1 MDNKKLLNAAM
12 AALLAF
18 GLTLGAIGCMVTGFN
33 LEAAMAAAAFACAI
47 GALLG
52 AVCGGFRVGALPAGL
67 IALLCGY
74 LWHKGFLAVSL
85 ESLLYRISVQYDSGY
100 GCGVFYWSDMPP
112 GGNMTLALCLYG
124 ALAASLLSWFLV
136 KGWTPL
142 LPGFLAVLP
151 VIASMVLIDTVPK
164 ESWLFAVL
172 LALCLI
178 LLTQSARGK
187 NGDQAGRLTALLL
200 IPVAAALTVL
210 FLLVPQEGYDRQAG
224 AQALED
230 WVMQWFESPFEEVAQ
245 EVFAPSSTAD
255 EQVNLRTVGPQQYQM
270 NIVMEV
276 TAQETG
282 PIYLR
287 GQVYDSYD
295 GLSWSAAAD
304 SDIPQFSVTHR
315 SMELT
320 VKTRYTQ
327 RLLYLPYVSYHP
339 LAEGMVEN
347 TEKRKEYTVTYTPL
361 IGYNSAW
368 DSTYIEIPEALEP
381 FLQLPEQTQ
390 RRAGQWLPAMES
402 ASAGGVWRYA
412 QAVKA
417 LVSGSASYNLYTKRM
432 PSGET
437 DFALWFLEESDT
449 GYCIHFASAAAVL
462 LRAAG
467 IPTRYVTG
475 YLVDA
480 RAGETVQVHQKDA
493 HAWVEYYIPGIGW
506 QVLEATPSGGTS
518 PVPPET
524 TEATDPSQIAP
535 TAPATQPQASQ
546 PPQATKPP
554 VQQPSERPSVSDT
567 ATPETPEERE
577 IPAWLKAVLWVLLIA
592 AAISAQW
599 QLRLWLRRMRFSR
612 GTANTRALMR
622 FREIRRHCRIR
633 GNQPER
639 DILFLAQK
647 AKFSQH
653 TVTEAELARLDG
665 WLENSKKEFRSQ
677 KLWLQPVYTLILALY

>member
-18 GLTLGAIGCMVTGFN
+18 ALTLGAIGCMVTGFGWETP
-33 LEAAMAAAAFACAI
+33 LVAVAFACAV
-47 GALLG
+47 GVVLG
-52 AVCGGFRVGALPAGL
+52 AVCGGLRIGALPVGL
-67 IALLCGY
+67 LVLLCGY
-74 LWHKGFLAVSL
+74 LWYKGPLAASV
-85 ESLLYRISVQYDSGY
+85 ESLLYRISIQYNSGY
-100 GCGVFYWSDMPP
+100 GWGLLYWSDMPP
-112 GGNMTLALCLYG
+112 GGNMTLAVCLYG
-124 ALAASLLSWFLV
+124 ALTASLLSWFLI
-136 KGWTPL
+136 KGWIPV
-142 LPGFLAVLP
+142 LPGFLAALP

-164 ESWLFAVL
+164 ERWLFAVL

-178 LLTQSARGK
+178 LLTQSTRGK

-230 WVMQWFESPFEEVAQ
+230 WVMQWFESPIEEVVQ
-245 EVFAPSSTAD
+245 DVFAPASTAD
-255 EQVNLRTVGPQQYQM
+255 ERVNLRAVGPQQYQM

-295 GLSWSAAAD
+295 GLSWSAVAD

-327 RLLYLPYVSYHP
+327 RLLYLPYVSYYP
-339 LAEGMVEN
+339 LSDGMVEN

-361 IGYNSAW
+361 IAYDSGW
-368 DSTYIEIPEALEP
+368 DGIRAEIPEELQP
-381 FLQLPEQTQ
+381 FLQLPEETEQ
-390 RRAGQWLPAMES
+390 RAGQWLPAMES

-412 QAVKA
+412 RAVKD

-437 DFALWFLEESDT
+437 DFALWFLEESDA

-467 IPTRYVTG
+467 IPSRYVTG
-475 YLVDA
+475 YLVSA

-518 PVPPET
+518 PVPRET
-524 TEATDPSQIAP
+524 TEATEPSAP
-535 TAPATQPQASQ
+535 TAPVTQPQESQQPQATQPQIPKPSQ
-546 PPQATKPP
+546 N
-554 VQQPSERPSVSDT
+554 PSVGDT
-567 ATPETPEERE
+567 VTPETPEGRK
-577 IPAWLKAVLWVLLIA
+577 IPAWLRAVLWVLLTA
-592 AAISAQW
+592 GAISAQW
-599 QLRLWLRRMRFSR
+599 QLRLWLRGKRFSR
-612 GTANTRALMR
+612 GSANTRALMR

-633 GNQPER
+633 RKQPER

-653 TVTEAELARLDG
+653 TITDAELARLDG

-677 KLWLQPVYTLILALY
+677 KLWLQPIYMLFLALY